1 MSAPLRTESYGS
13 HVMNTIGATTSG
25 DSPSGGGSDDVVRE
39 LTQQHQDM
47 ADAMQRLIRF
57 QHQTLAL
64 KHAQNIDSAL
74 DTMES
79 LLIEVIDFTY
89 ASLQYRAGEG
99 DFFPMRHICPDGIAL
114 DFSLMEWVTGT
125 QEVSVLP
132 IDLPVDDGGKLRS
145 LLFLPFGAHHIMLLW
160 LEQGTDAFT
169 REQEALL
176 SVLAREM
183 ASVLDLHH
191 FRMRLEKARAATSDI
206 IESIPLGIL
215 AVDHHEKVSMIN
227 STAEI
232 ALDVRRQDAV
242 GAGYRETL
250 PEKVAELIAA
260 FDVLRLEAVGTN
272 YRHAL
277 PHGLAELIAKLENSG
292 SPEETELSLD
302 LPGKKA
308 LYLGVTM
315 TPMRSV
321 EGGAGKS
328 GQVVV
333 CRDLQLSHE
342 VKKLRELDAM
352 KSDFLSL
359 VTHELRTPLTS
370 IMAYSETLMM
380 DASESVPKEWR
391 EYIGTIHSEGRRLCR
406 LIDDVLDLTR
416 MGAGKMVYTFEQQD
430 PNELIGSVVMSLTP
444 QLEEKGLDLE
454 LDLAEDIGE
463 CRLAVDRFSQV
474 LLTVVSNAVKYTE
487 QGGKIV
493 IASRRAASLPETEVP
508 SLLITVEDNGVGI
521 AQENLEKVF
530 SKFEIG
536 EAVKNHTS
544 GTGLGLAIGK
554 QIIEDGHNGRIWLAS
569 EPGKGTKVFIQVP
582 MNP

>member
-232 ALDVRRQDAV
+232 ALDVRRQEAV

-260 FDVLRLEAVGTN
+260 FRRDGGGGAEE
-272 YRHAL
+272 
-277 PHGLAELIAKLENSG
+277 AELSIGK
-292 SPEETELSLD
+292 
-302 LPGKKA
+302 PGRESQF
-308 LYLGVTM
+308 LGVTISA
-315 TPMRSV
+315 MRS
-321 EGGAGKS
+321 EDGSEQS

-333 CRDLQLSHE
+333 CRDMQLSRE
-342 VKKLRELDAM
+342 VRKLRELDSM
-352 KSDFLSL
+352 KNDFLSL

-370 IMAYSETLMM
+370 IMAYSETLLL
-380 DASESVPKEWR
+380 DETESVPKEWR
-391 EYIGTIHSEGRRLCR
+391 EYIDVIYSEGRRLCR

-416 MGAGKMVYTFEQQD
+416 MEAGTMSYAYEEQD
-430 PNELIGSVVMSLTP
+430 PNELIGGVVMSLTP
-444 QLEEKGLDLE
+444 LIDEKRHEVDLDLG
-454 LDLAEDIGE
+454 DDIGD
-463 CRLAVDRFSQV
+463 CRLAVDRYTQV
-474 LLTVVSNAVKYTE
+474 LTNIISNAIKYTDA
-487 QGGKIV
+487 GGKIV
-493 IASRRAASLPETEVP
+493 IRSRKAPPLPGSSVP
-508 SLLITVEDNGVGI
+508 SLLVTIEDNGIGI
-521 AQENLEKVF
+521 APENLDKVF
-530 SKFEIG
+530 SKFEIM
-536 EAVKNHTS
+536 EAVKNHSS
-544 GTGLGLAIGK
+544 GTGLGMAIGK
-554 QIIEDGHNGRIWLAS
+554 QIVEEGHGGKIWLES
-569 EPGKGTKVFIQVP
+569 ELGKGTKVYVQTPVA
-582 MNP
+582 

>member
-1 MSAPLRTESYGS
+1 MESSAES
-13 HVMNTIGATTSG
+13 
-25 DSPSGGGSDDVVRE
+25 SDEVVRE
-39 LTQQHQDM
+39 LTRRQQDL
-47 ADAMQRLIRF
+47 AEAMQRLIRF
-57 QHQTLAL
+57 QRQTLAL
-64 KHAQNIDSAL
+64 KNAASTDAAL

-79 LLIEVIDFTY
+79 LLIEIIDFAY
-89 ASLQYRAGEG
+89 VNLLYRSDAGL
-99 DFFPMRHICPDGIAL
+99 FTPIRQICPENIHL
-114 DFSLMEWVTGT
+114 DYPLMEWVMGT

-132 IDLPVDDGGKLRS
+132 IEFPIEDGRLRS

-160 LEQGTDAFT
+160 LEQDTDAFT

-176 SVLAREM
+176 SILSRET
-183 ASVLDLHH
+183 ASVLDAHH
-191 FRMRLEKARAATSDI
+191 FRMRLEKTRAAMADL
-206 IESIPLGIL
+206 IESVPLGLIAL
-215 AVDHHEKVSMIN
+215 DHHDKVLMIN
-227 STAEI
+227 STAE
-232 ALDVRRQDAV
+232 
-242 GAGYRETL
+242 
-250 PEKVAELIAA
+250 AA

-342 VKKLRELDAM
+342 GKKLRELDAM